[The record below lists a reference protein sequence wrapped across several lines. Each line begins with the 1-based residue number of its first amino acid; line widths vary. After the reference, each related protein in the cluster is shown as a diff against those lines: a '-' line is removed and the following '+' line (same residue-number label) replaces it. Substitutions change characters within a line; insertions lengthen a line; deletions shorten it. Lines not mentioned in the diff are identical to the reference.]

1 MAAEVGAELSGMEF
15 SNAYGIAAAG
25 STVTKTA
32 YYGYATFFHGDGR
45 VIEGAGSLNGRSV
58 IAETLLQE
66 KVFAQL
72 DRANEDVQ
80 QKMRRGQ
87 PNFFLQFDRQG
98 INPFTDRFEVD
109 LLAEG
114 TVRGTGGINV
124 IDDSCATTVPGLYAA
139 GDAATRERICG
150 GFTGGGSHNSAW
162 AMSSGTWAGAGAA
175 AHALRQRKVA
185 TADVLGAGRAGLNP
199 SGKRTLSADDVI
211 AAAQSQLLP
220 FDKNYLRHGDRMV
233 DAADELD
240 RLWIDLSSGLAPTD
254 GIERIRSRQ
263 AAAITAVGR
272 WMYRSALSRTE
283 SRGMSKRDD
292 HPGLDP
298 HQHHHILTGGLDHVW
313 TSTSPAESAALA
325 QAS

>member
-1 MAAEVGAELSGMEF
+1 
-15 SNAYGIAAAG
+15 
-25 STVTKTA
+25 
-32 YYGYATFFHGDGR
+32 
-45 VIEGAGSLNGRSV
+45 
-58 IAETLLQE
+58 
-66 KVFAQL
+66 
-72 DRANEDVQ
+72 
-80 QKMRRGQ
+80 MRRGQ

-298 HQHHHILTGGLDHVW
+298 HQHHHILTGGLDRVW